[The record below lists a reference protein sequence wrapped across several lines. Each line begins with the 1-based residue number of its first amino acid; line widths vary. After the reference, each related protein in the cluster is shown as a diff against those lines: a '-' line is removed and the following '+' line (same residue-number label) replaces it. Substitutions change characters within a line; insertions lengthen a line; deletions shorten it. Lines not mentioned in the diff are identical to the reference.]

1 MFLKFVVNENFNQLS
16 NTAIRPYEPEI
27 GEWSSQDKS
36 ASADQPAAKWL
47 QFGYGPGP
55 AAR

>member
-27 GEWSSQDKS
+27 GEWSRQDKS